1 MRIRTV
7 DAFADHPYTGN
18 PAAVVLFESAP
29 FPEDSRLQALAA
41 EMNLAETAFAHPLP
55 EDDGADWALR
65 WFTPTH
71 EVKLCGHATLATAH
85 LLVSDGALEPGE
97 TLRFRSL
104 SGVLSATGTPEGALT
119 LDFPTATL
127 TPTRIPENATRV
139 LGTEVVD
146 AWDTGTLEMLV
157 LELADEGAVR
167 GLAPDLGAITSFASP
182 IVVVTARGDG
192 VRGGHDYVSRVFA
205 PAMGVPEDPVTG
217 SAHTA
222 LAPLWSERL
231 GRDDLTGLQV
241 SPRTGYVRTGL
252 RGERTLLTGN
262 AVTMLD
268 ARLVAE

>member
-1 MRIRTV
+1 M
-7 DAFADHPYTGN
+7 
-18 PAAVVLFESAP
+18 
-29 FPEDSRLQALAA
+29 
-41 EMNLAETAFAHPLP
+41 
-55 EDDGADWALR
+55 
-65 WFTPTH
+65 
-71 EVKLCGHATLATAH
+71 
-85 LLVSDGALEPGE
+85 
-97 TLRFRSL
+97 
-104 SGVLSATGTPEGALT
+104 LSATGTPEGALT

-127 TPTRIPENATRV
+127 TPTPAPENAASV
-139 LGTEVVD
+139 LGTEVVG
-146 AWDTGTLEMLV
+146 ARDTGSLEMLV

-182 IVVVTARGDG
+182 ITVVTARGDG

-262 AVTMLD
+262 AITMLD